1 MIKGIL
7 IEGFN
12 TTNPVPEIIRNQV
25 RDISNTFGEIVLE
38 SIQNMESVP
47 KFMRYK
53 RLQAALSLLTGIDI
67 SLFNQRTY
75 DLDSTPKL
83 EELNNRISNL
93 VELSRLIK
101 QYKGLFVF
109 HNSTHLMLPR
119 LGGSYMGNDRED
131 RIAELFNP
139 SQLSLILEIE
149 DRVPILL
156 AEELIYE

>member
-12 TTNPVPEIIRNQV
+12 NSNPVPEIIKNQV

-38 SIQNMESVP
+38 SIQTMESVP
-47 KFMRYK
+47 KIMRYK
-53 RLQAALSLLTGIDI
+53 KLQAALSLLTGINI

-83 EELNNRISNL
+83 EELNSRINNL

-109 HNSTHLMLPR
+109 HNSTHLMLPK
-119 LGGSYMGNDRED
+119 LGGTYLGDDREEQ
-131 RIAELFNP
+131 IAKLFNP
-139 SQLSLILEIE
+139 SQLSLVLEIE